1 MISRLARAQKS
12 WVAKLILTLT
22 ALSFMSMFGVYGYFV
37 TANNNRVVI
46 KVDNIKISQAQFS
59 YQLQKEIRSAQKL
72 LGTDGELDEDM
83 RQALLQALTKQTVK
97 NAVLDRTA
105 DKYHILFSNRV
116 LQGALLSNPA
126 FYDAA
131 GNFNRDAFRQ
141 ALSRADMTEA
151 DYLN

>member
-59 YQLQKEIRSAQKL
+59 YQL
-72 LGTDGELDEDM
+72 
-83 RQALLQALTKQTVK
+83 
-97 NAVLDRTA
+97 DR
-105 DKYHILFSNRV
+105 KSV
-116 LQGALLSNPA
+116 V
-126 FYDAA
+126 
-131 GNFNRDAFRQ
+131 
-141 ALSRADMTEA
+141 
-151 DYLN
+151 